1 MFIIICSLTPE
12 PNLFTKE
19 QTLSADSGWQG
30 AGKFVIVDI
39 THHPSNYVIL
49 VSGGETS
56 LVDNFTCRISSWRL
70 QASTADVLDLSLW
83 TYEALIYN
91 LLTCHFECIICPS
104 SIERNDA
111 LTKYRQT
118 DK

>member
-1 MFIIICSLTPE
+1 MFIICSLTPE
-12 PNLFTKE
+12 TNLFSKGE
-19 QTLSADSGWQG
+19 TLSADSRWQG
-30 AGKFVIVDI
+30 AGKFVKGDI
-39 THHPSNYVIL
+39 TNYVIL
-49 VSGGETS
+49 GSGGDTS
-56 LVDNFTCRISSWRL
+56 IVDNFTCRISSWRL